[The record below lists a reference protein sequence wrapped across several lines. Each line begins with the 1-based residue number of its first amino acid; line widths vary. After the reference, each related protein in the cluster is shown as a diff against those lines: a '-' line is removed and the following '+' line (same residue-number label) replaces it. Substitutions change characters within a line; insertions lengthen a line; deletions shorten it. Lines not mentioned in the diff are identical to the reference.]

1 MRESCLK
8 SRASAAIER
17 YSLCKRLK
25 IMTPELGTVRCDKP
39 IKGNSSENLSIRV
52 PHKLSLVH
60 PSFLHLKSI
69 CLSVFIREMSTLND
83 KPLEGFSLTTAM
95 D

>member
-39 IKGNSSENLSIRV
+39 IKGKFIRKSLYSSAAQIKFSPSII
-52 PHKLSLVH
+52 PAFKIDLSLRVYQRDEY
-60 PSFLHLKSI
+60 FK
-69 CLSVFIREMSTLND
+69 R
-83 KPLEGFSLTTAM
+83 
-95 D
+95 